1 MLTTLDIRNIALID
15 RLTLELE
22 PGLNVLTGETGAGK
36 TIIIDSLD
44 LALGGRADRELIRT
58 GAEQAEV
65 QALFTLDESN
75 DELCDI
81 LDELGVDYDDGQL
94 LITRQLSSNGR
105 NTIRVGDRLAS
116 LSQLKQITA
125 CLVEMHGQHEHQSLT
140 DERQQLRYLDA
151 FARHEL
157 DELKAAVARQY
168 AVWRDLRSRIRALN
182 VDEHESARRVELLKF
197 EQKELEALKL
207 KPGEDERIEARLS
220 EMRINAKSSD
230 ALTEAY
236 AALDGDSI
244 SALDQLRRA
253 ANALGQ
259 IVDMGE
265 NYEQLSTRLS
275 DMLYQLEDAAFEVH
289 ALRSSQEYDPQ
300 LMDRMERRLSALN
313 NAKARY
319 GPTLGD
325 VIAKYES
332 IGEELEQIADA
343 KRQVK
348 VYVEQLKKEQS
359 ALIRLCERLTQARRD
374 AAERF
379 ALKLKEHLK
388 DLGMARVSFN
398 VDVQEHRQ
406 ASALSPLGWD
416 TVEFTM
422 SANAGEAP
430 RPLSKIASGGELSR
444 TMLALKAIA
453 ADADS
458 IGTMIF
464 DEIDTGIS
472 GRITQAVGEK
482 LASIARTR
490 QVIAITH
497 QAQLAALA
505 DAQYLVEKRERDGRV
520 FTSVRRLNE
529 EERVSELSRIMGGDD
544 EASLNHARSMLSSAR
559 QRRAE
564 LDEAT

>member
-75 DELCDI
+75 DELCVI

-259 IVDMGE
+259 IADMGE

-325 VIAKYES
+325 VIAKYEI

-379 ALKLKEHLK
+379 VLMVKEHLK

>member
-157 DELKAAVARQY
+157 DELKADVARQY

-259 IVDMGE
+259 IADMGE

-319 GPTLGD
+319 GPTLSD

-520 FTSVRRLNE
+520 FTGVRRLNE

>member
-75 DELCDI
+75 DELCDM

-259 IVDMGE
+259 IADMGE

-319 GPTLGD
+319 GPTLSD

-520 FTSVRRLNE
+520 FTGVRRLNE

-559 QRRAE
+559 QRRVE

>member
-1 MLTTLDIRNIALID
+1 
-15 RLTLELE
+15 
-22 PGLNVLTGETGAGK
+22 
-36 TIIIDSLD
+36 
-44 LALGGRADRELIRT
+44 
-58 GAEQAEV
+58 
-65 QALFTLDESN
+65 
-75 DELCDI
+75 
-81 LDELGVDYDDGQL
+81 
-94 LITRQLSSNGR
+94 
-105 NTIRVGDRLAS
+105 
-116 LSQLKQITA
+116 
-125 CLVEMHGQHEHQSLT
+125 
-140 DERQQLRYLDA
+140 
-151 FARHEL
+151 
-157 DELKAAVARQY
+157 
-168 AVWRDLRSRIRALN
+168 
-182 VDEHESARRVELLKF
+182 
-197 EQKELEALKL
+197 
-207 KPGEDERIEARLS
+207 
-220 EMRINAKSSD
+220 
-230 ALTEAY
+230 
-236 AALDGDSI
+236 
-244 SALDQLRRA
+244 
-253 ANALGQ
+253 
-259 IVDMGE
+259 
-265 NYEQLSTRLS
+265 
-275 DMLYQLEDAAFEVH
+275 
-289 ALRSSQEYDPQ
+289 
-300 LMDRMERRLSALN
+300 
-313 NAKARY
+313 
-319 GPTLGD
+319 
-325 VIAKYES
+325 
-332 IGEELEQIADA
+332 
-343 KRQVK
+343 
-348 VYVEQLKKEQS
+348 
-359 ALIRLCERLTQARRD
+359 
-374 AAERF
+374 
-379 ALKLKEHLK
+379 
-388 DLGMARVSFN
+388 MARVSFN

-520 FTSVRRLNE
+520 FTGVRRLNE